1 MVLRSKEGK
10 FQGDCKFTD
19 FMSDSVIT
27 TSVILSSTIAP
38 LPSIQ
43 SPSGGKAFRN
53 GFLNWR
59 VKEKNEN
66 EQKLVKYPS

>member
-10 FQGDCKFTD
+10 FPA
-19 FMSDSVIT
+19 FMSDSVT
-27 TSVILSSTIAP
+27 TTLAMLSSTIAP

-43 SPSGGKAFRN
+43 SPSGEKAFRN
-53 GFLNWR
+53 SFLNWR